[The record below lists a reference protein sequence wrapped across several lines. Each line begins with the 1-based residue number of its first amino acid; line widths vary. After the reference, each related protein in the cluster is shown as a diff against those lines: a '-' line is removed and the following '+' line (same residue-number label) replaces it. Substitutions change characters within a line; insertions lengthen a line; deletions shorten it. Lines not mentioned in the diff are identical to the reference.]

1 MFSKSIKV
9 LVALACMSF
18 SVHAL
23 ADAGFKVPVHY
34 NVELVD
40 GVTSPENYSRFNRT
54 INLTPGRHQVVVSF
68 KDTFGGSDDA
78 MIVES
83 TNPIVVDI
91 MDLKPNQVLTFEYQI
106 PSGLDQARRYSR
118 QQKITLIDKETGKP
132 VSKDVA
138 SYFIL
143 ASETG
148 FTLMRDFRTELL
160 TLNRLYAPTYS
171 ANGNRTMGM
180 TEYGSPIIE
189 ASAASNLIGA
199 TNLGNQTMD
208 APGLTTSQNSNM
220 STSSKGSGAS
230 GAVNLNQ
237 LIKLYNQADDATK
250 LKFVK
255 YVMSH

>member
-1 MFSKSIKV
+1 
-9 LVALACMSF
+9 
-18 SVHAL
+18 
-23 ADAGFKVPVHY
+23 
-34 NVELVD
+34 
-40 GVTSPENYSRFNRT
+40 
-54 INLTPGRHQVVVSF
+54 
-68 KDTFGGSDDA
+68 
-78 MIVES
+78 
-83 TNPIVVDI
+83 
-91 MDLKPNQVLTFEYQI
+91 
-106 PSGLDQARRYSR
+106 
-118 QQKITLIDKETGKP
+118 
-132 VSKDVA
+132 
-138 SYFIL
+138 
-143 ASETG
+143 
-148 FTLMRDFRTELL
+148 
-160 TLNRLYAPTYS
+160 
-171 ANGNRTMGM
+171 MGM